1 MKIDITIEGRGGHA
15 SRPDQSINPLDCF
28 TAVFA
33 GLAQLGGQMKVEQVD
48 CGNSTNVIVD
58 TLRFR
63 LVCREEDVSG
73 VKMLADNLCA
83 GYQCAA
89 EYKIIQQE

>member
-1 MKIDITIEGRGGHA
+1 MKLDITIHGRGGHA

-33 GLAQLGGQMKVEQVD
+33 GLAQLRGQLQVEQVD

-58 TLRFR
+58 SLRFR
-63 LVCREEDVSG
+63 LNCREEDIPEI
-73 VKMLADNLCA
+73 KTLTDNLCA
-83 GYQCAA
+83 GYQCRA
-89 EYKIIQQE
+89 EYTHI